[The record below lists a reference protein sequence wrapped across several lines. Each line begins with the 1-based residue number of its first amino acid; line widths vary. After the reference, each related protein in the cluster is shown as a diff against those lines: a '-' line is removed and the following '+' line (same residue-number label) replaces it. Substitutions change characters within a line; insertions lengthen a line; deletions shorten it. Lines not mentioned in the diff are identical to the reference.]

1 MISDDEEDEDL
12 DDLYAL
18 PNKKPA
24 PHSPKGK
31 KAAVSPPC
39 SELFSL
45 LHQADVC
52 ALFPCTAEAQGQVE
66 GDRDRLGG
74 G

>member
-1 MISDDEEDEDL
+1 MVISDDEGDEDL

-31 KAAVSPPC
+31 KAAVST
-39 SELFSL
+39 SDRISL
-45 LHQADVC
+45 SSKI
-52 ALFPCTAEAQGQVE
+52 PG
-66 GDRDRLGG
+66 
-74 G
+74 

>member
-1 MISDDEEDEDL
+1 MEISDEEEDEDL

-31 KAAVSPPC
+31 KAAVSSRAPSFLSFFDSP
-39 SELFSL
+39 
-45 LHQADVC
+45 
-52 ALFPCTAEAQGQVE
+52 G
-66 GDRDRLGG
+66 
-74 G
+74 